1 MLAPDDEV
9 ENVQLQNFFAVVDQ
23 QHVTALHVQV
33 DAVRHVLETTPKHVT
48 ATERCI
54 NIHAAVYILDDWLAT
69 MHSAMLI
76 IYIRK
81 IYIYTCGHD

>member
-9 ENVQLQNFFAVVDQ
+9 ENVQLQNLLAVVDQ

-33 DAVRHVLETTPKHVT
+33 DAVRHVLKTTSKHVT

-54 NIHAAVYILDDWLAT
+54 KFDAFA
-69 MHSAMLI
+69 
-76 IYIRK
+76 
-81 IYIYTCGHD
+81 